1 MKITYLF
8 LPNKRLKPKLLRQ
21 VTRQR
26 LLQPNPVVRDDRFRS
41 DNGQLRRNRRIVDSQ
56 IDFNALSAPPN
67 LLSRH
72 SLSHERH
79 FDRTQPL
86 WIRNPRTCTPFFTP
100 TTIKIETP
108 FMDIKLKNVDTRLS
122 GPYYMTTA
130 TELRSSNIVA
140 CRYFSGATL
149 KQATLMAA
157 HLTFE
162 TVFAWVSMHAR
173 VAQRYKYRGTDFEVV
188 DFRKGSALLC
198 STEFAD
204 GYAELR
210 ADAPSRY
217 PPQHFREPQAISI
230 PAHQTSAQRI
240 ARGFTK
246 NAPRRQRIDRQ
257 PKMVQDIVRH
267 HANANWIYPVRSR
280 YSAVV
285 RVIVMELTR
294 RNQLL
299 IVSDQV
305 KVPSRSTLYRI
316 LRELEMKSSR
326 TGVLSGIK
334 CASPPNHTIYIKLG
348 QPRRPSETKLKW

>member
-8 LPNKRLKPKLLRQ
+8 LPNERLKPKLLRQ
-21 VTRQR
+21 VAKQS
-26 LLQPNPVVRDDRFRS
+26 LLQSNPVVRGSFRS
-41 DNGQLRRNRRIVDSQ
+41 DNGQLHRNRRIVDSR
-56 IDFNALSAPPN
+56 IDFSALSAPLN

-72 SLSHERH
+72 SLSHERQ
-79 FDRTQPL
+79 FDRTQPT
-86 WIRNPRTCTPFFTP
+86 WIRNPRTCTPFFAP
-100 TTIKIETP
+100 TTIKIAPP
-108 FMDIKLKNVDTRLS
+108 FMEIKLKNVDTRLS
-122 GPYYMTTA
+122 VPYYMTTA

-157 HLTFE
+157 DFMFE
-162 TVFAWVSMHAR
+162 KVFGGVSMHAR

-188 DFRKGSALLC
+188 DFLEGSVLLC

-210 ADAPSRY
+210 ADAPSRH

-230 PAHQTSAQRI
+230 PAHQTPAQRVTT
-240 ARGFTK
+240 GSSK

-257 PKMVQDIVRH
+257 PKVVQDIVRH
-267 HANANWIYPVRSR
+267 HANASWIYPVRSR

-285 RVIVMELTR
+285 RVIVIELTR

-299 IVSDQV
+299 IVNDQA
-305 KVPSRSTLYRI
+305 KVLSRSTLYPI
-316 LRELEMKSSR
+316 LQELEMKSSR
-326 TGVLSGIK
+326 TGVLSGIQS
-334 CASPPNHTIYIKLG
+334 APLTILPI
-348 QPRRPSETKLKW
+348 